1 MIFTHPIFDEQFE
14 FFESKANV
22 LVIENKDFLKK
33 IVLDIF
39 NLCDG
44 EDSETSFF
52 DKNKELKKEVDIVTD
67 IFSLDVNSTKNL
79 TKLYAKI
86 KEDYIIGEKYQ
97 TYLEFSRQAHL
108 FLNDISKY
116 LEYSV
121 EFKEN
126 LDIPAFLKLNSMKF
140 SFEDSTVLEK
150 IIDYIDILT
159 EFIGVKVFVF
169 VNLRNYLTD
178 DETESLY
185 KHIVLNKVNILFI
198 ESAEFIM
205 LKELENRRIIDKD
218 LCVII

>member
-14 FFESKANV
+14 FLESKTNV

-79 TKLYAKI
+79 TKLYTKI
-86 KEDYIIGEKYQ
+86 KEDYIIGDKYQ
-97 TYLEFSRQAHL
+97 TYLEFSRHAHL

-121 EFKEN
+121 DFKEN

-159 EFIGVKVFVF
+159 EFIGIKVFVF

-185 KHIVLNKVNILFI
+185 QHIVLNKVNILFI
-198 ESAEFIM
+198 ESAEFSS